1 MIFLLWDE
9 QAQKRRRIL
18 LQFLR
23 VMKLTT
29 ILLTVFFMQSYATG
43 HSQENISLSLK
54 NASLK
59 QIFRAIE
66 KQTDYNF
73 VYTSKS
79 ILHAKNI
86 DVNVKD
92 TDIDKV
98 LSICFKDQG
107 ITYNIDQ
114 NIIVIKQINVQ
125 SNALPERI
133 QEVLIDVTGKIVK
146 EDGTPVFATVTVKGT
161 KKATATNERGEFL
174 LKEVDENATLV
185 ITGVNIETI
194 EWKVDGK
201 QSLAI
206 KVKSKIVQDDE
217 IVLEANTG
225 YQRVKPNEVTG
236 AINLIDNKTLNQQ
249 AGTNILKRLEG
260 VTTAILFD
268 IKQFSP
274 QKKSNI
280 SVRGLSSINGPQD
293 PLIVLDGFI
302 YEGDINNINPNTV
315 ENITILKDAAAASI
329 WGARAGNGVIVIT
342 TKRGQFNQ
350 KTRIDVT
357 SNVIVN
363 SKPDLFY
370 LPQMSS
376 SEYIN
381 VEEFLYNKGYYS
393 SRFTN
398 ISRPSLSPAVE
409 IFQKRSLGEISA
421 ADSASLIDAMK
432 QIDIRNEY
440 NKYFYT
446 NAVTQQYS
454 VNVLGGNAN
463 NAYTLSVGY
472 DQTRGETYSR
482 FRKLNVKA
490 ENTYRPFKNLQAT
503 VSVYYTKS
511 EANSGRPG
519 YNQTALNGQ
528 PVPYLQFAD
537 GNGNALPIDLMLRG
551 MYTDTAGNEKLL
563 NWKYYPLEDY
573 KHDRTTTNLQEIF
586 TNVGLQYRLFRF
598 LNVSASYQYQKQQS
612 ETIRI
617 QDIESYG
624 ARNTINTF
632 SQLNRATGTVTYIIP
647 IGGIRRTDNA
657 YLESSTARA
666 QLDFNNTWS
675 NIHNISAIIGGEVRQ
690 SHNYT
695 NNLTSY
701 GYNADPLSYG
711 DVDFKNGYPS
721 FVTGYTTYIAGSP
734 AYSDRTNRFVSL
746 YTNIAYT
753 LKKKYIVS
761 FSARRDGANVF
772 GANTND
778 KWKPLWSTGA
788 AWNISDETF
797 YHFDLLH
804 SLKIRATYGYSGN
817 VDLSKTPLP
826 TARYFGI
833 SRFTNAQMVRINTL
847 NDPALRW
854 EKTGMFNIGIDF
866 SVKGNILSGSIEY
879 YQKKGT
885 DLYALTPYDY
895 TTWGFSRTIIKNV
908 ANMKGKGID
917 IIMTSKNID
926 RLVKWN
932 TTYLFSYS
940 DSRTTAYFTPESK
953 LISQLLGGGSSIT
966 PIVGKPLYAIA
977 AYRWGGL
984 DASGNPQGY
993 LNGEL
998 STNYTA
1004 ISEEAIAKGTEGNIV
1019 YKGSAI
1025 PTVFGSLINTFSYK
1039 NFSASINISYKLGY
1053 SFLKSAISYN
1063 QVINGRGHSD
1073 YAKRWQ
1079 KPGDELITSVPSFI
1093 YPTDDRRDAF
1103 YGLSEINVLKGAH
1116 VRLQYI
1122 NISYAL
1128 GDYGKNKM
1136 PFKELQ
1142 LYANISNLGILWRA
1156 NKENLDPE
1164 YPSSIRPVKS
1174 YTVGIRA
1181 NF

>member
-9 QAQKRRRIL
+9 QAQQHRRIL

-43 HSQENISLSLK
+43 HSQEKISLSLK

-86 DVNVKD
+86 DVNVKG

-114 NIIVIKQINVQ
+114 KIIVIKQVNAQ
-125 SNALPERI
+125 SDPLSEPI
-133 QEVLIDVTGKIVK
+133 QEVIIDVTGKIVN
-146 EDGTPVFATVTVKGT
+146 EDGIPVFATVTVKGT

-194 EWKVDGK
+194 EWKVSGK

-236 AINLIDNKTLNQQ
+236 SINLVDNKTLNQQ

-260 VTTAILFD
+260 VTTAVLFD
-268 IKQFSP
+268 TKRLSP

-350 KTRIDVT
+350 KTRVDIT
-357 SNVIVN
+357 ANIIIN

-376 SEYIN
+376 SDYIDI
-381 VEEFLYNKGYYS
+381 EQLLYNKGYYN

-398 ISRPSLSPAVE
+398 TFRPPLSPAVE
-409 IFQKRSLGEISA
+409 IFRKRTLGQISSE
-421 ADSASLIDAMK
+421 DSARQIDVMK
-432 QIDIRNEY
+432 QIDIRNQY

-463 NAYTLSVGY
+463 NAYTLSAGY
-472 DQTRGETYSR
+472 DETRGETYSR

-490 ENTYRPFKNLQAT
+490 ENIYRPFKNLQAT
-503 VSVYYTKS
+503 VGVYYTKS

-519 YNQTALNGQ
+519 YNQTTLTGQ
-528 PVPYLQFAD
+528 PVPYLGFAND
-537 GNGNALPIDLMLRG
+537 NGNPLPIDLTLRG
-551 MYTDTAGNEKLL
+551 LYTDTAGAGKLL

-573 KHDRTTTNLQEIF
+573 KHDRTTTNLQELF
-586 TNVGLQYRLFRF
+586 TNVGLQYRIFRF

-624 ARNTINTF
+624 ARNVINTL
-632 SQLNRATGTVTYIIP
+632 SQLNRATGIVTYIVP
-647 IGGIRRTDNA
+647 LGGIRKTDNA
-657 YLESSTARA
+657 YVESSTART
-666 QLDFNNTWS
+666 QFDFNNTWRS
-675 NIHNISAIIGGEVRQ
+675 IHNISAIFGSEIRQ
-690 SHNYT
+690 SHSYS

-711 DVDFKNGYPS
+711 DVDFKNSYPS
-721 FVTGYTTYIAGSP
+721 FVTGYSSYISGSP

-753 LKKKYIVS
+753 LQKKYIIS

-778 KWKPLWSTGA
+778 KWNPLWSTGA
-788 AWNISDETF
+788 AWNMSDESF
-797 YHFDLLH
+797 YDFN
-804 SLKIRATYGYSGN
+804 SLPFLKFRVTYGYSGN
-817 VDLSKTPLP
+817 VDVSKTPLP
-826 TARYFGI
+826 IGVYTGVSPYTGTQLVSIA
-833 SRFTNAQMVRINTL
+833 SV
-847 NDPALRW
+847 NDPELRW
-854 EKTGMFNIGIDF
+854 EKSKMLNVGVDF
-866 SVKGNILSGSIEY
+866 STKEHILSGSIEY

-885 DLYALTPYDY
+885 DLYALAPYDY
-895 TTWGFSRTIIKNV
+895 TAWGYTSEIVRNV
-908 ANMKGKGID
+908 ANMKGKGMDVIL
-917 IIMTSKNID
+917 TSKNID
-926 RLVKWN
+926 QSFKWQTN
-932 TTYLFSYS
+932 YLFSYNS
-940 DSRTTAYFTPESK
+940 SKTTAYFTPESK
-953 LISQLLGGGSSIT
+953 LVSQLLGGGSTIM
-966 PIVGKPLYAIA
+966 PIIGKPLYAIA
-977 AYRWGGL
+977 AYKWGGL
-984 DASGNPQGY
+984 DAAGNPQGY

-998 STNYTA
+998 STDYL
-1004 ISEEAIAKGTEGNIV
+1004 EMAKEGVDKGVNGNIV
-1019 YKGSAI
+1019 FKGSSI
-1025 PTVFGSLINTFSYK
+1025 PTVFGSIINTFTYSNFSLSINVSYK
-1039 NFSASINISYKLGY
+1039 AGY
-1053 SFLKSAISYN
+1053 YFRKSSLSYN
-1063 QVINGRGHSD
+1063 QVISGGGHRD

-1079 KPGDELITSVPSFI
+1079 KPGDEIITTVPSFV
-1093 YPTDDRRDAF
+1093 YPINDRRESF
-1103 YGLSEINVLKGAH
+1103 YSLSEINTLKGDH
-1116 VRLQYI
+1116 IRLQYL
-1122 NISYAL
+1122 NVGYTL
-1128 GDYGKNKM
+1128 RNNGKGKM

-1142 LYANISNLGILWRA
+1142 LYGNISNLGILWRA
-1156 NKENLDPE
+1156 NKEKLDPE
-1164 YPSSIRPVKS
+1164 YPSSIRPVASFSFGLKS
-1174 YTVGIRA
+1174 I
-1181 NF
+1181 F